1 MTAGL
6 PIRELLDRWRSGD
19 ECAAHAIYKRYEQR
33 LINLVGEECDRNLR
47 SRVDPDDIM
56 LSVLRTA
63 LRRMAEGQYTIDPS
77 GTLWHLLRQ
86 IANRK
91 ILKQKEHHFAQKRDV
106 RREERAAPEDH
117 AILQSPAP
125 CELAAFADELDYIQQ
140 QLERLDFDMFR
151 LRLDGL
157 SYREIA
163 SALDRPHQT
172 VRYRLMRVQR
182 WLSDRNGGP
191 DN

>member
-6 PIRELLDRWRSGD
+6 PICELLDRWRSGD

-33 LINLVGEECDRNLR
+33 LIRLVGSECDRNLR

-63 LRRMAEGQYTIDPS
+63 LRRVADGQYTVDPS

-86 IANRK
+86 ITNRK

-106 RREERAAPEDH
+106 RREECACPEDQMF
-117 AILQSPAP
+117 LQSPAP
-125 CELAAFADELDYIQQ
+125 CELAAFADELNYIQQ
-140 QLERLDFDMFR
+140 QLDPLDFDLLR

-172 VRYRLMRVQR
+172 VRYRLLRIRQ
-182 WLSDRNGGP
+182 WLGERYARS
-191 DN
+191 